1 MSLTSPNPFGSR
13 ATATISAPASASTRQ
28 ISRPI
33 PLEAPVTSA
42 FLPSSEKRL
51 TNSAIAS
58 PSGRYDFQP
67 QAGACHADKYNSQVF
82 DFLVRTE
89 GIEPSR
95 AFAQRILSP
104 L

>member
-1 MSLTSPNPFGSR
+1 MSLTSPNPCGSR

-28 ISRPI
+28 ISVPI

-58 PSGRYDFQP
+58 TSGSYDFQLGELGGKVVIKNLLLRSP
-67 QAGACHADKYNSQVF
+67 IPGRRHLRKPSWSKQPHD
-82 DFLVRTE
+82 VR
-89 GIEPSR
+89 
-95 AFAQRILSP
+95 
-104 L
+104 